1 MQAQI
6 SNSNATCHPPRKSN
20 AKCKCI
26 LKCKCRM
33 QMQNQGKQLKAF
45 SQILLWLE
53 TVLSGPVWLPSPT
66 FSPLSFTLDALIEIE
81 IFSFLLKGLIVFVP
95 RSASSVYQFSQSLI
109 PHRSDW
115 INWIGFSIIWRFRVW
130 ALSCSCPFLFRL
142 FVLFCYFLFSCC
154 SLFSSFFV
162 WWGVGLFRNNFVPT
176 CPCPRA
182 GQNYS

>member
-1 MQAQI
+1 MQLQFEIESLIQIQLHLQTQLQVQIKIRIQMQAQI
-6 SNSNATCHPPRKSN
+6 SNSNATCHPPRNSN

-26 LKCKCRM
+26 SKCKCRM

-95 RSASSVYQFSQSLI
+95 RSASSSI
-109 PHRSDW
+109 PV
-115 INWIGFSIIWRFRVW
+115 FSITDSTQV
-130 ALSCSCPFLFRL
+130 
-142 FVLFCYFLFSCC
+142 
-154 SLFSSFFV
+154 
-162 WWGVGLFRNNFVPT
+162 
-176 CPCPRA
+176 
-182 GQNYS
+182 

>member
-1 MQAQI
+1 MQLQFEIENLIRIQLHLQTQLQIQIKIRIQMQIQIQIQMQTQI
-6 SNSNATCHPPRKSN
+6 SNSNATCHPPRNSN

-66 FSPLSFTLDALIEIE
+66 FFPLSFTLDALIEIE

-95 RSASSVYQFSQSLI
+95 RSASSSI
-109 PHRSDW
+109 P
-115 INWIGFSIIWRFRVW
+115 IFSITDSTQV
-130 ALSCSCPFLFRL
+130 
-142 FVLFCYFLFSCC
+142 
-154 SLFSSFFV
+154 
-162 WWGVGLFRNNFVPT
+162 
-176 CPCPRA
+176 
-182 GQNYS
+182 